1 MQGKSLDKMGGKTM
15 FGKNSKMSKNMHNA
29 SKRHNKTNVEA
40 GSEMKTKNCGGK
52 TNCKSTSATTKNC
65 K

>member
-1 MQGKSLDKMGGKTM
+1 M
-15 FGKNSKMSKNMHNA
+15 FGKNSNMSKNMHNA
-29 SKRHNKTNVEA
+29 SKRHSKANVEA
-40 GSEMKTKNCGGK
+40 GSEMKTKKCGK